1 LRDAL
6 KLEVAQ
12 NPISLTL
19 SDPNFFEPIAQSYRG
34 FLSGGEPKLVIQI
47 HFSDET
53 PHKVPP
59 DGSLVSDGRGFK
71 IYFTYFSGSVD
82 FARGVGNLYTT
93 PEWLILS
100 LQAFLRNVFTF
111 LLLLDGDGLALHALG
126 VLKEGEVYVFFGP
139 SGSGK
144 TTAATLSE
152 GNTILSDDLVFLQP
166 EDGSYWVH
174 PTPPWGDMQRGER
187 ENRPYPIKA
196 AFKLI
201 KSERIEVSRCNP
213 VQAIS
218 DVITLPPMPA
228 DLIPPDRL
236 LARFSQLVEGVPFY
250 ELRFVQDRSFW
261 PCIDGNLRE
270 IGIKNAKRGSGNEKQ
285 DTH

>member
-1 LRDAL
+1 MRTAL

-12 NPISLTL
+12 NPICFTL
-19 SDPNFFEPIAQSYRG
+19 SDPIFFESIAQSYRG
-34 FLSGGEPKLVIQI
+34 FLSDGEPKLVIHI
-47 HFSDET
+47 NLADAL
-53 PHKVPP
+53 PHNIPP
-59 DGSLVSDGRGFK
+59 EGALISDGWGFR
-71 IYFTYFSGSVD
+71 ISYTSFSGNVD
-82 FARGVGNLYTT
+82 FARGEGNLYTT

-100 LQAFLRNVFTF
+100 LEAFLRNVFTF
-111 LLLLDGDGLALHALG
+111 LLLDGDGLALHALG

-152 GNTILSDDLVFLQP
+152 GSTILSDDLVFLQP

-187 ENRPYPIKA
+187 ENRPYPMKA

-201 KSERIEVSRCNP
+201 KSETIEVSRCNP

-236 LARFSQLVEGVPFY
+236 LARFSHLVKRIPFY
-250 ELRFVQDRSFW
+250 ELRFAKDHSFW
-261 PCIDGNLRE
+261 PHIEGGFSKV
-270 IGIKNAKRGSGNEKQ
+270 GIKNAK
-285 DTH
+285 

>member
-1 LRDAL
+1 LRNAL

-34 FLSGGEPKLVIQI
+34 FLSDGEPKVVIQI
-47 HFSDET
+47 HLSDEI
-53 PHKVPP
+53 PHM
-59 DGSLVSDGRGFK
+59 VSSRAGVTSEGRGFR
-71 IYFTYFSGSVD
+71 ISYTYFSGSVD
-82 FARGVGNLYTT
+82 FAGGEGNLYTT

-111 LLLLDGDGLALHALG
+111 LLLDGDGLALHALG
-126 VLKEGEVYVFFGP
+126 VLKEGEVYIFFGP

-152 GNTILSDDLVFLQP
+152 GHTILSDDLIFLQP

-174 PTPPWGDMQRGER
+174 PTPPWGDMQRGEW
-187 ENRPYPIKA
+187 ENRPYPLKA
-196 AFKLI
+196 AFKLT
-201 KSERIEVSRCNP
+201 KSDSIEVTPCNP
-213 VQAIS
+213 VEAIS
-218 DVITLPPMPA
+218 DVITFPPRSTDIIPA
-228 DLIPPDRL
+228 DSL
-236 LARFSQLVEGVPFY
+236 LNRFSQLVKGVPFY

-261 PCIDGNLRE
+261 PCIDGNLHK
-270 IGIKNAKRGSGNEKQ
+270 IGIKNAE
-285 DTH
+285 

>member
-1 LRDAL
+1 LRNAL

-19 SDPNFFEPIAQSYRG
+19 SDPIFFEPIAQSYRG
-34 FLSGGEPKLVIQI
+34 FLSDGEPKVVIHI
-47 HFSDET
+47 HLADEI
-53 PHKVPP
+53 PHKVSSRA
-59 DGSLVSDGRGFK
+59 GVTSEGRGFK
-71 IYFTYFSGSVD
+71 ICFTYFSGSVD

-111 LLLLDGDGLALHALG
+111 LLLDGDGLALHALG

-152 GNTILSDDLVFLQP
+152 ANTILSDDLVFLQP

-174 PTPPWGDMQRGER
+174 PAPPWGDMQRGER
-187 ENRPYPIKA
+187 ENRPYPIRA
-196 AFKLI
+196 AFKLT

-213 VQAIS
+213 IQAIS

-236 LARFSQLVEGVPFY
+236 LARFSHLVKGVPFY

-261 PCIDGNLRE
+261 PCIDGNLHK
-270 IGIKNAKRGSGNEKQ
+270 IGIKNAEKGFIHGKK